1 MQTLFL
7 RFLLLCL
14 TFFILSFTAR
24 TYAAQ
29 RIMKSATGTP
39 EKTKAPQLAVLIPSY
54 SQPSKYDPSWEP
66 YIAANLFMYCVPLA
80 IFLRRARELDFS
92 AGKFDRSIQIVKRV
106 FRVFSP
112 DVVNAIS
119 KYLDETSSN
128 NALLRSHLEA
138 LGPFA
143 PPAGQNVSLSALKN
157 DMQSLLEEIDMQ
169 HTKKIRELDFFDRM
183 VGRVEG
189 IFGKGVVSGE
199 EKTLGSLIER
209 AKLIARLPI
218 DYEILPSSKSITG
231 TSGIISGEHDRLR
244 NEDGELSEYGR
255 QQLLRGQIKCDPSEV
270 PYRGDKIPRRRA
282 GAYEIPWLMNL
293 TIRASDWC
301 NERLGLGGGKFR
313 INLRFLAD
321 YRNAVFFVLVAFVL
335 LKILL

>member
-1 MQTLFL
+1 
-7 RFLLLCL
+7 
-14 TFFILSFTAR
+14 
-24 TYAAQ
+24 
-29 RIMKSATGTP
+29 MKSATGSP
-39 EKTKAPQLAVLIPSY
+39 QKTKAPQLAVLIPSY

-66 YIAANLFMYCVPLA
+66 YIAANLFMYCIPLA

-92 AGKFDRSIQIVKRV
+92 AGKFERSIQIVKRV

-119 KYLDETSSN
+119 NYLEHETSSN

-143 PPAGQNVSLSALKN
+143 PPAGQSMSLSSLKN

-169 HTKKIRELDFFDRM
+169 HMKKVRELDFLDRM
-183 VGRVEG
+183 IGRVEG

-218 DYEILPSSKSITG
+218 DYEILPSNKSTTG
-231 TSGIISGEHDRLR
+231 TSGIVAEEQDRLR
-244 NEDGELSEYGR
+244 NDNYELSEYGR
-255 QQLLRGQIKCDPSEV
+255 QQLLRGQFKCDPSEV
-270 PYRGDKIPRRRA
+270 PYLGDKMRGRP
-282 GAYEIPWLMNL
+282 GAYELPWLVNL
-293 TIRASDWC
+293 TISASDWC
-301 NERLGLGGGKFR
+301 NERLGLSKSGGKFR

-321 YRNAVFFVLVAFVL
+321 YRNAMFFSLVAVVM
-335 LKILL
+335 LKIVL